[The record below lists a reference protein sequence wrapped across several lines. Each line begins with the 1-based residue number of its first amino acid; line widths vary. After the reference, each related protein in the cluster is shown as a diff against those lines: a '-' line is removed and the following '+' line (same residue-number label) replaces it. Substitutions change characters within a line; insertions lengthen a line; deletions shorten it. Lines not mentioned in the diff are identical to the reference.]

1 MNTYLLILLI
11 IFVVIIVTY
20 IEYKIT
26 KRRIKFS
33 INCPKTFTEIEY
45 DGHKYLFYKV
55 KHKKEIIQKIKNNN
69 AYQYK
74 IIPQITIPQRFK
86 ILLNNSKME
95 SININNIITS
105 IVPTVA
111 NTFDLLTTTQ
121 KSNYRILTSNPN
133 ISAITDEHQIHL
145 IQ

>member
-11 IFVVIIVTY
+11 IFVVIVVTY

-55 KHKKEIIQKIKNNN
+55 KHKNEVVQKIKNNN
-69 AYQYK
+69 EYHYK

-86 ILLNNSKME
+86 ILLNNSRME
-95 SININNIITS
+95 SFNINNLITS

-111 NTFDLLTTTQ
+111 NIFDLLTTTQ

-133 ISAITDEHQIHL
+133 ISAISDERQIHL